1 MPKPT
6 NHYGLTAAN
15 RDVIRSKNL
24 VVERGGSRNVRDQK
38 SWGGGP
44 CLSAS
49 DIPVSNHNGIFP
61 M

>member
-24 VVERGGSRNVRDQK
+24 VVE
-38 SWGGGP
+38 GGGGGVVT
-44 CLSAS
+44 LGTKNLGEGGL
-49 DIPVSNHNGIFP
+49 VSLLP
-61 M
+61 TSL